1 MKLLN
6 IIRIT
11 AVLFIIFIATLLLLD
26 RWVSAQTESQI
37 YHDPAKLPAYK
48 VGLVL
53 GTSKYIAKT
62 LNPYYTYRMS
72 AAVDLY
78 NKHKVDVFLVSGDN
92 AHRSYNEPRTMKR
105 DLLKAGVAKN
115 EIVLDYAGFRTL
127 DSVVRAKEVFDTNR
141 FVIITQQFHCERALF
156 IADHYNINATCLAV
170 KEPQRGMA
178 SFKIRVREVFAR
190 VKAMIDL
197 FILHEQPKFLGPKEP
212 IIDPLLKP
220 ETEHSI
226 QSTIKDVS
234 VTKEDLAP
242 KNSKIITPSSAV
254 KTISMP

>member
-11 AVLFIIFIATLLLLD
+11 AVLFIIFVASLLLLD
-26 RWVSAQTESQI
+26 RWVSAQTESRI
-37 YHDPAKLPAYK
+37 YHDPAKLPSYN

-72 AAVDLY
+72 AAIDLY
-78 NKHKVDVFLVSGDN
+78 KKNKIDVFLVSGDN

-105 DLLKAGVAKN
+105 DLLKAGVPSN

-127 DSVVRAKEVFDTNR
+127 DSVVRAKEVFDADH

-156 IADHYNINATCLAV
+156 IADHYNINAVCLAV
-170 KEPQRGMA
+170 KEPRRGMA

-190 VKAMIDL
+190 VKAIIDL
-197 FILHEQPKFLGPKEP
+197 FILHVQPKFLGPKEP
-212 IIDPLLKP
+212 IIDPLIKTQP
-220 ETEHSI
+220 AVIPTQPNSNTVIETAPPSAAITTQASI
-226 QSTIKDVS
+226 
-234 VTKEDLAP
+234 E
-242 KNSKIITPSSAV
+242 
-254 KTISMP
+254 

>member
-1 MKLLN
+1 MITFSVWMIMKLLN
-6 IIRIT
+6 IIRT
-11 AVLFIIFIATLLLLD
+11 LAVLFIIFVATLLLLD

-170 KEPQRGMA
+170 QEPQRGMA

-190 VKAMIDL
+190 IKAMIDL
-197 FILHEQPKFLGPKEP
+197 FILHVPPKFLGPKEP
-212 IIDPLLKP
+212 IIDPL
-220 ETEHSI
+220 I
-226 QSTIKDVS
+226 QAPIKHDP
-234 VTKEDLAP
+234 TPIAD
-242 KNSKIITPSSAV
+242 KIIVPSAAI
-254 KTISMP
+254 KTRSESQ